1 MQVLDGYC
9 RTRQKATSILSKRSR
24 LKVDQIHQSRC
35 YLEDSEFHELYWVAL
50 ASCLDQNFAHHSAQK
65 CLYLVCQSPSARY
78 VNFTYSCR
86 HLLILKVC
94 FTAEKQMQFA
104 RISLNFTGATLAF

>member
-9 RTRQKATSILSKRSR
+9 QTRQKATSNLSKRSR
-24 LKVDQIHQSRC
+24 LKIGQIHLSRC
-35 YLEDSEFHELYWVAL
+35 CLKDSKFHELYWVAL
-50 ASCLDQNFAHHSAQK
+50 ASCYDQNFARHSAQK
-65 CLYLVCQSPSARY
+65 YLYLVCQSPSARY

-94 FTAEKQMQFA
+94 FTAEMQMQIA
-104 RISLNFTGATLAF
+104 RIS

>member
-1 MQVLDGYC
+1 MQVLDGYFQ
-9 RTRQKATSILSKRSR
+9 TRQKATAILSKHSS
-24 LKVDQIHQSRC
+24 LKVDRIHQFRC
-35 YLEDSEFHELYWVAL
+35 CLEDSKFHELYWVAL
-50 ASCLDQNFAHHSAQK
+50 ASCYDQNFARHSAQK

-94 FTAEKQMQFA
+94 FTAEMQMQIA
-104 RISLNFTGATLAF
+104 RIS